1 MVFRV
6 LPHPDGFF
14 EIILIL
20 VVGTGF
26 VLALL
31 NYEIKKSIR
40 KKEGNP
46 IINWFIFF
54 FVYQIGCWTAL
65 VKISTIQE
73 SIDSSPLL
81 THMVAWLII
90 LGIAFSIPLLSG
102 MLYVMIEIKRGT
114 ETPDI
119 KKLKEWWRESKTLRK
134 LRRSHS
140 FPHIIFILFFSSL
153 VMSSLTWISSISFS
167 ISKSLSQYWFLTG
180 IGSIFIIYILSY
192 LILGIG
198 LFLQW
203 IIEENRFIRPFTFD
217 LLITFVMVH
226 FSLWLVSFFMTF
238 NNPNFACFSPVFFII
253 GDITIKLLFMRSF
266 LSSYFKREYI

>member
-1 MVFRV
+1 
-6 LPHPDGFF
+6 
-14 EIILIL
+14 
-20 VVGTGF
+20 
-26 VLALL
+26 
-31 NYEIKKSIR
+31 
-40 KKEGNP
+40 
-46 IINWFIFF
+46 
-54 FVYQIGCWTAL
+54 L

-102 MLYVMIEIKRGT
+102 MLYVTIEIQRGT

-180 IGSIFIIYILSY
+180 IGSFFKIYFLSY
-192 LILGIG
+192 FLLGVG
-198 LFLQW
+198 LLLQW
-203 IIEENRFIRPFTFD
+203 MREKNISFRPLNFD
-217 LLITFVMVH
+217 ILVTFVMVH

-238 NNPNFACFSPVFFII
+238 NDNFACFFPGFFII